1 MVKNIGIK
9 QKRAVELSVNFIVML
24 ILGLAIFS
32 VGMYIA
38 TQVFFKARDQAKI
51 LDDDI
56 KYAIENDLRD
66 SSEEVTIG
74 LIRRSV
80 ERAGNDVFGVGI
92 ANRDE
97 AETTYKIDVSF
108 AVYEKEEGSGSNDQ
122 TYNRIIFPTKN
133 SAELNQITIKPHEIK
148 IMNLPFTVP
157 KDTPSGSYVYNVR
170 VLKKLDTTQVGK
182 LQKIY
187 IDVN

>member
-1 MVKNIGIK
+1 MVKHFIK

-24 ILGLAIFS
+24 VLGLAIFS

-56 KYAIENDLRD
+56 KFAIENDLRD

-92 ANRDE
+92 ANRE
-97 AETTYKIDVSF
+97 ETVTTYKIDVSF
-108 AVYEKEEGSGSNDQ
+108 AVYEQEEGSGSSDPM
-122 TYNRIIFPTKN
+122 YDKIIFPTKD
-133 SAELNQITIKPHEIK
+133 SEVLNQITIIPHEIEV
-148 IMNLPFTVP
+148 MDLPFTVP
-157 KDTPSGSYVYNVR
+157 KDTPSGSYAYNVR
-170 VLKKLDTTQVGK
+170 VLKKLDNGQVGK